1 MMLRSTLPGGP
12 SATWPILRL
21 ADAAPLRPNVRPHRL
36 TPVKTSCHDAGMF
49 KQFTVPN
56 ARLATREEITSAL
69 KVHMSAAMMGH
80 ALFVAGCYFT
90 YRLFAGLV
98 PPSKMVPWAT
108 GTSIFL
114 VLWLLL
120 EIAVLFRR
128 PTTHE
133 LIRVWAPTAQWVLLG
148 SDAVVVAS
156 IWLFL
161 PYADQAMGL
170 MMMVFYASHIPTQVL
185 CSPENTEIN
194 RVGIV
199 AVLGSAI
206 VCLLLKGGEVEL
218 MVAAFLTV
226 FSMVLYFVSNVI
238 RQSTRDA
245 AAERYASEAAEQ
257 KLQLALIAVANERD
271 AKTRFIAAASH
282 DLGQPLQ
289 AANLFFDQAMRA
301 RDEGA
306 RALAAQGVQRAF
318 ASADQLLSHML
329 NHLRLEADAVQPLLS
344 QVEMGQCFNRLRT
357 QYLPMATT
365 VGVTLRVAKARAR
378 DRDSRQLWLDPA
390 LLDRALGNLIHNAI
404 VHSGASKLLMFCRS
418 AGAQRLR
425 IYVVD
430 NGVGIGSIDAKHI
443 FQDFYRGSDSRERV
457 KTGFGLGLS
466 SVRRIA
472 ELMGGR
478 AGLDPCWIHG
488 SAFYM
493 EFSHGNSG
501 TPHRG

>member
-1 MMLRSTLPGGP
+1 
-12 SATWPILRL
+12 
-21 ADAAPLRPNVRPHRL
+21 
-36 TPVKTSCHDAGMF
+36 MF

-56 ARLATREEITSAL
+56 TRLATREEITSAL

-90 YRLFAGLV
+90 YRMFEGLA
-98 PPSKMVPWAT
+98 PPSKMRPWAIAT
-108 GTSIFL
+108 TLFL
-114 VLWLLL
+114 VVWLLL

-128 PTTHE
+128 PTTRE
-133 LIRVWAPTAQWVLLG
+133 LVRVWAPTAQAVLLG

-161 PYADQAMGL
+161 PYADQAVGL

-194 RVGIV
+194 RIGIV

-206 VCLLLKGGEVEL
+206 VCMLLKGGTIEL
-218 MVAAFLTV
+218 SVAAFLGV
-226 FSMVLYFVSNVI
+226 FSIVLYYVSDVI
-238 RQSTRDA
+238 RRSTRDA

-257 KLQLALIAVANERD
+257 KLQLALVAVADERD

-318 ASADQLLSHML
+318 ASAEQLLSHML
-329 NHLRLEADAVQPLLS
+329 NHLRLEADAVRPLLS
-344 QVEMGQCFNRLRT
+344 HTDLGQCFSRIRS
-357 QYLPMATT
+357 QYLPMAVTQG
-365 VGVTLRVAKARAR
+365 VGLRVARGQYR
-378 DRDSRQLWLDPA
+378 HQLWLDPA
-390 LLDRALGNLIHNAI
+390 LLDRAIGNLVHNAL
-404 VHSGASKLLMFCRS
+404 VHSGATKLLMGCRN
-418 AGAQRLR
+418 AGAERLR
-425 IYVVD
+425 LYVVD
-430 NGVGIGSIDAKHI
+430 NGVGIGSTDAKHI
-443 FQDFYRGSDSRERV
+443 FEDFYRGSDSRERV

-472 ELMGGR
+472 ELMGGS
-478 AGLDPCWIHG
+478 AGLDPSWIHG

-493 EFSHGNSG
+493 EFS
-501 TPHRG
+501 RGPSAGDLGSPGRG